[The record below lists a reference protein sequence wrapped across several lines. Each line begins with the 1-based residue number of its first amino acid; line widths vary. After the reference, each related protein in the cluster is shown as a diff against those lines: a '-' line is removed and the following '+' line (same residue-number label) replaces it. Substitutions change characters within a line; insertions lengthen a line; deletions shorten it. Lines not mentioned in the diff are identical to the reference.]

1 MHNGSLMHSTLGCL
15 TGSCRL
21 ERCERWCFTRSFT
34 TNVEKGRSAH
44 LHQNGCSV
52 LAVNLIFFGLIWTKA
67 VGGEN
72 TPSPFLSCWLL
83 DMSPFHS
90 GRHRSSNTDV
100 HSHNSKSKCLG
111 EDCCQEQQ
119 RREKGACKTG
129 VIAKPLDLCCVAGHK
144 PHGPMHAAHRSRP
157 LRNCARDDV
166 EKGPKETEHVILKF
180 QGSNCPGCTSK
191 ISKTIES
198 IPAVRNFQ
206 LNTILLQADFDL
218 DLAKSSVR
226 NVIDSVKRATG
237 RACQRIGDGW
247 HELDVVVSGICRD
260 FVADAMLLVGV
271 KDVSQVDR
279 HTFSIRYDADIIG
292 ARQLLKDLNMDSDS
306 LAPPKSHD
314 GVPIGIRATAANTT
328 LSWVLTIPILV
339 LAWAPLPEHMI
350 AYGAVSLSLA
360 TVIQIVV
367 AGPFYPRAF
376 RSLIVNRVIDLDL
389 LVVLSTSIAYGFSVA
404 SYICEVKATRLV
416 SGIYFET
423 SALLITLIMMG
434 RLMSDFACLRAF
446 RIGSIKSLQTQS
458 ALLVNNP
465 IQSSETELDVDVRL
479 LQLDDIFKVDAGCP
493 VATDGTIVFG
503 ASEFDESVLTGE
515 ANLVGKTIGSSVI
528 AGSFNTG
535 DAVLVQV
542 TRLPGNNTIDEIA
555 GMVEE
560 VTHSKTKAQHTA
572 DEVAR
577 WIVPTSAML
586 SMFTLVIWFTINVV
600 YRKESASPAILN
612 AIPYA
617 ISVLIVCCPCA
628 IAFAVPIV
636 LVIASGVGAKHGVVF
651 RSAEAMRVAR
661 GVTHVV
667 FDKTGTLTQGYLS
680 VVSDE
685 YYSETQSLIAAVVI
699 ALTSQSDHPVSL
711 AVFKHLKAAGFEPAN
726 VAHIKSVVGKGIE
739 GTYHGRTVRIGSARW
754 LKVENLSP
762 VRSLLSSNLT
772 VLCATQEDRLVA
784 VFGLKATLRD
794 DASTVVAHLVQRGI
808 PVSIIS
814 GDEVG
819 AVQNVALS
827 LGISPKLVRA
837 RCTPREKQQYVKKLM
852 HANQNTVLF
861 CGDGVNDAAALSQAS
876 IGVHMSS
883 GSGTTWSAGDAVLI
897 RPSLLGILV
906 LMDLSR
912 DSCRQIVFNF
922 TWAVVYNVLAI
933 LLAAGAFIHVRLP
946 PQYAGLGEAVSVLPV
961 IVVSLQLRWRRYL
974 YS

>member
-1 MHNGSLMHSTLGCL
+1 M
-15 TGSCRL
+15 
-21 ERCERWCFTRSFT
+21 
-34 TNVEKGRSAH
+34 
-44 LHQNGCSV
+44 
-52 LAVNLIFFGLIWTKA
+52 
-67 VGGEN
+67 
-72 TPSPFLSCWLL
+72 
-83 DMSPFHS
+83 
-90 GRHRSSNTDV
+90 
-100 HSHNSKSKCLG
+100 
-111 EDCCQEQQ
+111 
-119 RREKGACKTG
+119 
-129 VIAKPLDLCCVAGHK
+129 IAKPLDSCCVAGHE
-144 PHGPMHAAHRSRP
+144 PHGPMHAAHRSRT
-157 LRNCARDDV
+157 LRNCVRDDV
-166 EKGPKETEHVILKF
+166 EKGPKETEHVVLKF

-198 IPAVRNFQ
+198 MPAVRNLQ

-260 FVADAMLLVGV
+260 FVADAMLLAGV

-279 HTFSIRYDADIIG
+279 HTFSIRYDADVIG
-292 ARQLLKDLNMDSDS
+292 ARKLLEALSMDSDS
-306 LAPPKSHD
+306 PVRLAPPKSPD
-314 GVPIGIRATAANTT
+314 GVPMGIRATAATTT

-339 LAWAPLPEHMI
+339 LAWAPLPEHTI

-360 TVIQIVV
+360 TVIQVFV
-367 AGPFYPRAF
+367 AGPFYPTAF
-376 RSLIVNRVIDLDL
+376 RSLIVNREIDLDL

-404 SYICEVKATRLV
+404 SYICEVTATPLV

-458 ALLVNNP
+458 ALLVKNP
-465 IQSSETELDVDVRL
+465 IQSSETESDVDVRL
-479 LQLDDIFKVDAGCP
+479 LQLDDIFKVDVSCP
-493 VATDGTIVFG
+493 VATDGTIISG

-528 AGSFNTG
+528 AGSFNAG

-542 TRLPGNNTIDEIA
+542 TRLPGNNTIDDIA

-586 SMFTLVIWFTINVV
+586 SMLTLVIWFTINVV
-600 YRKESASPAILN
+600 GRKESPIPAILN

-617 ISVLIVCCPCA
+617 ISVLVVCCPCA

-636 LVIASGVGAKHGVVF
+636 LVIASGIGAKHGVVF

-667 FDKTGTLTQGYLS
+667 FDKTGTLTQGCLS

-685 YYSETQSLIAAVVI
+685 YYSETRSLIAAVVI
-699 ALTSQSDHPVSL
+699 ALTRQSDHPVSL

-754 LKVENLSP
+754 LKVENLSS
-762 VRSLLSSNLT
+762 VRSLLSSNFT

-794 DASTVVAHLVQRGI
+794 DASTVVAKLVQRGI
-808 PVSIIS
+808 SVSIIS

-819 AVQNVALS
+819 AVRNVALT
-827 LGISPKLVRA
+827 LGIPPKLVRA
-837 RCTPREKQQYVKKLM
+837 RCTPREKQQYVKNLM
-852 HANQNTVLF
+852 DANNNTVLF

-933 LLAAGAFIHVRLP
+933 SLAAGAFMHVRLP

-961 IVVSLQLRWRRYL
+961 IIVPLQLRWRRYL